1 MKHYSI
7 AALLLSLL
15 LIIPDTAICQEV
27 RNISY
32 PSFNKVFSKEKSK
45 KKTKTKSKKTIQI
58 EENVLAVHMY
68 KDSTVIDMEFLF
80 TKEFEGHI
88 YIKDMTDLWYKDS
101 LAEYGYST
109 SKLLRANGID
119 ISNFKNE
126 ESNSEVKDSLYTAGT
141 KMNFSLTFEAL
152 PDSTETFDLIAM
164 NGAVCILD
172 IDLTKS
178 NTPQEQ
184 IIGKR
189 PVEDVVTLPDFLGE
203 DVHNFTIWTHKRL
216 VYPEVCRKNEIEGK
230 VIFRVIIDENG
241 TPAFSA
247 LKFDHSQ
254 LAQAAYQVVR
264 KSPQWTPGKIHG
276 CPVQFEFVFPV
287 IFELR

>member
-15 LIIPDTAICQEV
+15 LIIPDTAICQKV
-27 RNISY
+27 RDISY
-32 PSFNKVFSKEKSK
+32 PSFNKVYSKEKSK
-45 KKTKTKSKKTIQI
+45 KKSEGKKTIQI
-58 EENVLAVHMY
+58 EENILAVHMY
-68 KDSTVIDMEFLF
+68 NDSTVIDMEFLF
-80 TKEFEGHI
+80 AKEFEGHI
-88 YIKDMTDLWYKDS
+88 YINDMTDLWYKDC

-119 ISNFKNE
+119 ISNFKKE
-126 ESNSEVKDSLYTAGT
+126 ESNSEVKDSIYTAGT

-152 PDSTETFDLIAM
+152 PDSTETFDFIAM
-164 NGAVCILD
+164 NGSVCILD

-189 PVEDVVTLPDFLGE
+189 PVEDVVTLPTFLGE
-203 DVHNFTIWTHKRL
+203 DVQNFTIWTHKRL
-216 VYPEVCRKNEIEGK
+216 VYPEVCRKDEIEGK

-247 LKFDHSQ
+247 FKFDHSL

-264 KSPQWTPGKIHG
+264 KSPQWTSGKIHG